1 MTLAVSQ
8 AFHDAQL
15 VGGIEAFLNSSGDA
29 DADNAVIELFGTPQP
44 DPGVV
49 TGDLPLVTIVLASPC
64 TNFVDHFLH
73 LVQKEP
79 AGDLILTQGDLV
91 WGRLRTAN
99 GTWAADGTASVSGG
113 GGDFQV
119 SGTDGV
125 LLYAGAR
132 AILGVTKFG

>member
-15 VGGIEAFLNSSGDA
+15 VGGLQAFLESTGDVSA
-29 DADNAVIELFGTPQP
+29 ENATLELYGTTQP

-49 TGDLPLVTIVLASPC
+49 TGDIPLVVIVLAVPC
-64 TNFVDHFLH
+64 TTFVDHRLR
-73 LVQKEP
+73 LVQAEP

-99 GTWAADGTASVSGG
+99 GTWACDGSASDTAGE
-113 GGDFQV
+113 GDFKV

-132 AILGVTKFG
+132 ALLGVTRFG